1 MKDISQR
8 QKVRSA
14 RKGRSKKGAEIFHE
28 RRNDSVQQTRDKKK
42 QARKR
47 LRMVQIQRHVDK
59 KLDHLRAYPVDVVH
73 VVKRPKGPLKPEEWK
88 LRGAARPAALLARIA
103 NGECDVDGN
112 EFKAPDPTKDF
123 YEEMRGRFAEH
134 NDTLEYLRLR
144 KDLALA
150 TCAAG
155 MMEAGIAHFEECI
168 ELDPTD
174 AACARDGLVCAL
186 IDEGRADEAR
196 GLIDRYE
203 NVSPVLEYCRTII
216 EYVSWEVLEE
226 DGSSEDVV
234 QAAFTKA
241 WDGNPFIGVFIAGLD
256 AFNAVVEY
264 VEDIKNPPKVD
275 SSQHHDSEANWQ
287 PVFQAGCHFWQNAVT
302 GECVADESM
311 GCSPCPFHQPEVA
324 CEWNAADDEPD
335 GDLAPFPPSFQFL
348 DAAAA
353 RTNSQILMVMVAI
366 TLSWLLFDDVAKA
379 AKNKHINKSVHHVVM
394 RKSER

>member
-134 NDTLEYLRLR
+134 NDTMEYLRLR

-264 VEDIKNPPKVD
+264 VEDIKNPPKVGVWLD
-275 SSQHHDSEANWQ
+275 TVGA
-287 PVFQAGCHFWQNAVT
+287 QAWIQK
-302 GECVADESM
+302 
-311 GCSPCPFHQPEVA
+311 EVA
-324 CEWNAADDEPD
+324 ARGIPQATEVHCADPMYLGMYATAVEMYQEELDE
-335 GDLAPFPPSFQFL
+335 
-348 DAAAA
+348 AAAA
-353 RTNSQILMVMVAI
+353 AAE
-366 TLSWLLFDDVAKA
+366 DD
-379 AKNKHINKSVHHVVM
+379 NQDMHGDGQDD
-394 RKSER
+394 